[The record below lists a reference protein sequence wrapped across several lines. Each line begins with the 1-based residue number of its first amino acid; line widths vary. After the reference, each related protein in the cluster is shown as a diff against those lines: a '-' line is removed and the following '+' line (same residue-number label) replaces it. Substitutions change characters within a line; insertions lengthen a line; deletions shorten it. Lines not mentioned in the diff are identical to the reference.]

1 MGPCS
6 KTGLAA
12 VAFLVTG
19 ALPVLAQ
26 TPSGVQVGRLSCE
39 VAPNVA
45 FIIGSV
51 REMTCTFAPAGQG
64 RLTNYTGE
72 IRRYGLDIGFNGK
85 GKLLWN
91 VFAAT
96 AGVQPASLRGS
107 YLGASGDASV
117 GAGVGGNVLVGGSGH
132 SITLQPVSIEARTGV
147 NLGLGVSKLTLN

>member
-1 MGPCS
+1 MRPIF
-6 KTGLAA
+6 KTGLAS
-12 VAFLVTG
+12 VALLAMA
-19 ALPVLAQ
+19 ALPVSAE

-51 REMTCTFAPAGQG
+51 REMTCTFTPTG
-64 RLTNYTGE
+64 RGHPTSYTGE
-72 IRRYGLDIGFNGK
+72 MRRYGLDIGFNGK

-96 AGVQPASLRGS
+96 ASVQPASLRGS

-117 GAGVGGNVLVGGSGH
+117 GAGVGANALVGGSGH
-132 SITLQPVSIEARTGV
+132 AITLQPVSVEARTGV
-147 NLGLGVSKLTLN
+147 NLGLGVSRLTLR